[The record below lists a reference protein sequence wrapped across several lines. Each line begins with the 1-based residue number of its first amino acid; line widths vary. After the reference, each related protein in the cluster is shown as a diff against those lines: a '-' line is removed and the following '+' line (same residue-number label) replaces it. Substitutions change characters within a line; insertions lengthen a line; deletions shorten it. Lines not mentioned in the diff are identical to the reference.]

1 MAAITT
7 PSRFG
12 YEIVDVFFGEVRVR
26 SDQTIAMVNDLLRD
40 GEGNVFKFQG
50 REGNDL
56 ILAPVEV

>member
-26 SDQTIAMVNDLLRD
+26 SDQTIAMINDLLRD
-40 GEGNVFKFQG
+40 GEGNVFEFQG